1 MQKIIQNKMMMA
13 GLFLFV
19 FTTFLVASYY
29 IKEVKADYT
38 IQTKLKI
45 AEQETILSSIA
56 DLINRDGADAVVA
69 EIIKDCSLENRAR
82 FDTLL
87 SQLGTLKGKEL
98 DETKSLF
105 GACANFFA
113 QRTAVMVAR
122 LEREY
127 EVYVDLVDLLSVVES
142 ATAEVLYNKERWAE
156 RVLLEKQRSSLST
169 ELVVVQGKI
178 IDALLENKQIASDD
192 MQLLLVEG
200 QQTKEKL
207 TVITAEINNFRQG
220 KLDI

>member
-1 MQKIIQNKMMMA
+1 MIA
-13 GLFLFV
+13 GLFLFA
-19 FTTFLVASYY
+19 FATFLVASYY
-29 IKEVKADYT
+29 IQEVKADYT

-45 AEQETILSSIA
+45 AEQETVLARIA

-87 SQLGTLKGKEL
+87 SQLGTLRGKEL
-98 DETKSLF
+98 DETKNLF
-105 GACANFFA
+105 GACANFYA

-127 EVYVDLVDLLSVVES
+127 EVYVDLLELLSVVES
-142 ATAEVLYNKERWAE
+142 ASAEVQYSKERWAE
-156 RVLLEKQRSSLST
+156 RVTLEKQRSALST
-169 ELVVVQGKI
+169 ELVVVQGRI
-178 IDALLENKQIASDD
+178 IDALLANKQIASDE

-207 TVITAEINNFRQG
+207 TVLTTEINNFRQG